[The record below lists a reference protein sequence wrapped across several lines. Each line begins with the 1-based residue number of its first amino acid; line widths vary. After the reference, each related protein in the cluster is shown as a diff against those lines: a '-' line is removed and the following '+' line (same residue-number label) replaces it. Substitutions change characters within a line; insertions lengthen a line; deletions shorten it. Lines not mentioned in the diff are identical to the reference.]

1 MQQQRCKSGASSLLI
16 AVLRHLQG
24 GFEREGQAG
33 RAHDVMA
40 LKCRGEDGPL
50 NRPASEYD
58 ALRPL
63 MDEMSTVWASAAL
76 LDL

>member
-1 MQQQRCKSGASSLLI
+1 MRRQTHNLG
-16 AVLRHLQG
+16 LQG

-33 RAHDVMA
+33 RAHDIMA

-58 ALRPL
+58 ALRPIMEEL
-63 MDEMSTVWASAAL
+63 STVCSPFEL
-76 LDL
+76 VYLH